1 MWNETG
7 EPGPC
12 LPAMTPTEYLR
23 VVVDRD
29 RLALLG
35 RAALGPFSV
44 SEFAGSVGGNRKKL
58 LLAAAKLREAGL
70 LNDDHS
76 LNDAVFDALGEQ
88 LPDEERAAPEILE
101 GDWSE
106 DEIKVLNT
114 FFQGTRL
121 TAIPTNYTK
130 RHVILE
136 RIVQTFEPG
145 VRYPERQVSFMLQL
159 YFSDYA
165 ALRRYMVD
173 DELLARADGVYWRIG
188 GRYPGVA
195 RST

>member
-1 MWNETG
+1 
-7 EPGPC
+7 
-12 LPAMTPTEYLR
+12 MTPTEYLR

-58 LLAAAKLREAGL
+58 LLAAAKLRQAGL
-70 LNDDHS
+70 LNDDHL
-76 LNDAVFDALGEQ
+76 LNDPVFDALGEQ

-114 FFQGTRL
+114 FFQRTRL

-145 VRYPERQVSFMLQL
+145 VRYLERQVSFMLQL

-165 ALRRYMVD
+165 ALHRVIWSTTNCWPGPTGCTG
-173 DELLARADGVYWRIG
+173 ESAADIRGS
-188 GRYPGVA
+188 PGQLEGQAIVV
-195 RST
+195 

>member
-1 MWNETG
+1 
-7 EPGPC
+7 
-12 LPAMTPTEYLR
+12 MTPTEYLR
-23 VVVDRD
+23 VVVDRE

-35 RAALGPFSV
+35 RAAVGPFSV
-44 SEFAGSVGGNRKKL
+44 VDFAESIGGDRKKL
-58 LLAAAKLREAGL
+58 LLAAAKLRDVGL
-70 LNDDHS
+70 LNEDHS
-76 LNDAVFDALGEQ
+76 LNGEVFDELGAQ
-88 LPDEERAAPEILE
+88 LPDEERAAPEILA

-106 DEIKVLNT
+106 DEAKVLNS

-121 TAIPTNYTK
+121 TSIPTNYTK
-130 RHVILE
+130 RRVILE
-136 RIVQTFEPG
+136 RLVQTFEPG

-159 YFSDYA
+159 YYSDYA

-195 RST
+195 KSP

>member
-1 MWNETG
+1 
-7 EPGPC
+7 
-12 LPAMTPTEYLR
+12 MTPTEYLR

-44 SEFAGSVGGNRKKL
+44 SEFAESVGANRKKL
-58 LLAAAKLREAGL
+58 LLAAAKLREVGL
-70 LNDDHS
+70 LNEDHS
-76 LNDAVFDALGEQ
+76 LNGAVFDPIGEQ
-88 LPDEERAAPEILE
+88 LPDEERAAPEILQ

-106 DEIKVLNT
+106 EEVKVLNS

-121 TAIPTNYTK
+121 VAIPTNYTK
-130 RHVILE
+130 RRVILE
-136 RIVQTFEPG
+136 RLVQMFEPG

-159 YFSDYA
+159 YHSDYA
-165 ALRRYMVD
+165 ALRRHMVD

-188 GRYPGVA
+188 GRYPGV
-195 RST
+195 TKPG

>member
-1 MWNETG
+1 
-7 EPGPC
+7 
-12 LPAMTPTEYLR
+12 MTPTEYLR

-58 LLAAAKLREAGL
+58 LLAAAKLRQAGL
-70 LNDDHS
+70 LNDDHL
-76 LNDAVFDALGEQ
+76 LNDPVFDALGEQ

-114 FFQGTRL
+114 FFQRTRL

-145 VRYPERQVSFMLQL
+145 VRYLERQVSFMLQL

-165 ALRRYMVD
+165 ALHRYMVD
-173 DELLARADGVYWRIG
+173 DELLARANGVYWRIG